1 MLNWASQEQQARSWA
16 IGFLDEVWWSRF
28 ALPHAS
34 AWQDSEEPLR
44 LIEHRWQ
51 KADPDATAL
60 AW

>member
-1 MLNWASQEQQARSWA
+1 M
-16 IGFLDEVWWSRF
+16 GFLDEVWWRRF